1 MINPAAF
8 TAELTKHG
16 IDFFT
21 GVPDS
26 LLQSLCTYIDDSLPK
41 GQHTIT
47 ANEGS
52 ALAMAAGYYLG
63 TGKAACVYMQNSG
76 LGNVVN
82 PLTSLT
88 DKEVYRIPALLI
100 IGWRGE
106 PGVKD
111 EPQHVKQG
119 RITPAMLDL
128 LDVPYFSLNAQ
139 SEYTQVLFQATEL
152 MKQTQSPVALLVQKD
167 TFSAYK
173 PAIAA
178 PPCSQFSREAALKG
192 LLQLSAPDAAIV
204 ATTGKTSRELYEL
217 RELAGQSQRDFLTVG
232 SMGHASSIALGLA
245 LARPERQVMCLDG
258 DGALLMHLGSAAIIG
273 QSQANNL
280 LHIVL
285 NNAAHESVGGQRTV
299 AGELDIRA
307 MALALGY
314 REYYKATTATELAQL
329 WQHYNSAKGP
339 VLLEITIACGSRSDL
354 GRPKTTPE
362 QNKVAFMEH
371 LAHG

>member
-1 MINPAAF
+1 MINPADF
-8 TAELTKHG
+8 FAELAKHG
-16 IDFFT
+16 IAFFA

-26 LLQSLCTYIDDSLPK
+26 LLQSLCAYIDDTQPK
-41 GQHTIT
+41 SQHTIT
-47 ANEGS
+47 ANEGG

-128 LDVPYFSLNAQ
+128 LDVPYFSLNAH
-139 SEYTQVLFQATEL
+139 SDITQVLLQATDL
-152 MKQTQSPVALLVQKD
+152 MQQTQSPVALLVHKD
-167 TFSAYK
+167 TFSTYK
-173 PAIAA
+173 PEKKQL
-178 PPCSQFSREAALKG
+178 PLSTLSREAALKV
-192 LLQLSAPDAAIV
+192 LLQLSASDAAIV

-217 RELAGQSQRDFLTVG
+217 REQAGQSQRDFLTVG

-245 LARPERQVMCLDG
+245 LSRPDKTVVCLDG
-258 DGALLMHLGSAAIIG
+258 DGALLMHLGAAAIIG
-273 QSQANNL
+273 QSSAKNL
-280 LHIVL
+280 LHVVL

-299 AGELDIRA
+299 AGELDIEA
-307 MALALGY
+307 MAFALGY
-314 REYYKATTATELAQL
+314 HQYFKASTAAELEL
-329 WQHYNSAKGP
+329 TWLHCTSAAGP
-339 VLLEITIACGSRSDL
+339 VLLEITIACGSRADL
-354 GRPKTTPE
+354 ARPKSTPE
-362 QNKVAFMEH
+362 QNKLAFMEH
-371 LAHG
+371 LTNA